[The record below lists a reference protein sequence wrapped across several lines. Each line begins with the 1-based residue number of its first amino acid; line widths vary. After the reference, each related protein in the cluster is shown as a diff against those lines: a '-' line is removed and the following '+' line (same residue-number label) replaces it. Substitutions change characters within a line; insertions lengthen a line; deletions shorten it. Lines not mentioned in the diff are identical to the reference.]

1 MRRYLTEY
9 PTPAGPLFRGF
20 TTGHGMTPGHIGTL
34 VRGWLREAG
43 IKQAPRDGVDA
54 HALRHT
60 ALTDMLHAG
69 ADVRQVQIIAGHD
82 SLQTTQR
89 YLGWHVDGL
98 RQAIEGRTYE
108 REAS

>member
-1 MRRYLTEY
+1 MDL
-9 PTPAGPLFRGF
+9 
-20 TTGHGMTPGHIGTL
+20 
-34 VRGWLREAG
+34 
-43 IKQAPRDGVDA
+43 
-54 HALRHT
+54 
-60 ALTDMLHAG
+60 LTDMLHAG